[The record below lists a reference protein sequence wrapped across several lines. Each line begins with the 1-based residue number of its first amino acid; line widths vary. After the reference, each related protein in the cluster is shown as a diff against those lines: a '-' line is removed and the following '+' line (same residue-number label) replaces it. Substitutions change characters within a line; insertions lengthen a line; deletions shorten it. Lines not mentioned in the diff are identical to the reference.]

1 MRAVWSIKPGSKFDI
16 STLDPADTRALKGG
30 RRAADGALKADQAAL
45 IELQARL
52 WAENRRSLL
61 LIVQGTDASGK
72 DGTIAHVFSGVNPQG
87 TRVTAFKVPTAEE
100 LAHDFLWRVHCAV
113 PHAGEIGIFNRSQY
127 EDVLVARVRKLVAK
141 QVWKR
146 RYDDINAFEALL
158 TEGGTTII
166 KCCLLISKDEQRRR
180 FEERLRNPQKR
191 WKFQRGDLEDRALWK
206 EYQAAYSEAI
216 ERTSTKA
223 APWYVVPAD
232 HKWYRNWVVSRLL
245 IETLTE
251 IDPKYPEPTDLA
263 GLTIT

>member
-1 MRAVWSIKPGSKFDI
+1 MRAAWAVKPGSKVDV

-30 RRAADGALKADQAAL
+30 HRAADAALKADRAAL
-45 IELQARL
+45 IEWQTRL
-52 WAENRRSLL
+52 WAESKRSLL

-87 TRVTAFKVPTAEE
+87 TNVTAFKVPTAEE
-100 LAHDFLWRVHCAV
+100 LAHDFLWRVHRVV
-113 PHAGEIGIFNRSQY
+113 PRAGEIGIFNRSQY
-127 EDVLVARVRKLVAK
+127 EDVLVARVRKLVPK

-146 RYDDINAFEALL
+146 RYDDINDFESLL
-158 TEGGTTII
+158 TTGGTTII

-180 FEERLRNPQKR
+180 FEERLRDPQKR

-223 APWYVVPAD
+223 APWYVIPAD
-232 HKWYRNWVVSRLL
+232 LKWYRNWAVSRIL
-245 IETLTE
+245 IETLSE
-251 IDPKYPEPTDLA
+251 MDPKYPDPPDLA